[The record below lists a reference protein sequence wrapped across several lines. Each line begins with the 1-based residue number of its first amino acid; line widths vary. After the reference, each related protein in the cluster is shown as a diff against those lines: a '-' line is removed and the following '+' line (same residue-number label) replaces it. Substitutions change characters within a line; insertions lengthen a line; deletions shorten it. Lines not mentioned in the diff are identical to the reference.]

1 MIIIMKVEIILLGI
15 AMVLI
20 LSFTSADANQEKI
33 ERTKIVAYKKSEFS
47 IAEIEEEMIRLQMEC
62 QCDVQ
67 NLPHVGVFLLTYP
80 NKFLKSFS
88 RMKLDDK
95 KEIGADDMEVVLFND
110 KDTRRAPND
119 PGIVNNHQWP
129 LLNLISGAD
138 ISMQAGWDEFLF
150 GKSCGDPRYDVT
162 VAVID
167 SGVDYNHPDLNP
179 MMWRNPNEI
188 PGNGIDDDENGI
200 IDDVYGADYTLDPPT
215 GDPMERD
222 PEWIGYGHGTHCAGI
237 IGAKE
242 DNEEGLAGVASYA
255 EGRVKMMALKGLSAN
270 GSSIVGLLRCLNY
283 AIDNGA
289 SISSNSWG
297 TTCSEDDCYN
307 SNGWIQL
314 ERMWKTVLQNNP
326 DHLFIV
332 AAGNDNLLID
342 ENYRPLACGIQEPNL
357 LCVASSNIENQKSSF
372 SNYGKEYVHVFA
384 PGTNIVS
391 TTPGGTYGIKN
402 GTSMACPHVSGL
414 AALIRVMRNDLNGQD
429 VKTLIES
436 NVVQKPVYSTLVSTG
451 GIIDA
456 EKTLPAA
463 RIAGMCILLSFRIL
477 VHCGEK

>member
-1 MIIIMKVEIILLGI
+1 
-15 AMVLI
+15 
-20 LSFTSADANQEKI
+20 
-33 ERTKIVAYKKSEFS
+33 
-47 IAEIEEEMIRLQMEC
+47 
-62 QCDVQ
+62 
-67 NLPHVGVFLLTYP
+67 
-80 NKFLKSFS
+80 
-88 RMKLDDK
+88 
-95 KEIGADDMEVVLFND
+95 
-110 KDTRRAPND
+110 
-119 PGIVNNHQWP
+119 
-129 LLNLISGAD
+129 
-138 ISMQAGWDEFLF
+138 MQAGWDEFLF

-167 SGVDYNHPDLNP
+167 TGVDYNHPDLNP

-188 PGNGIDDDENGI
+188 PGNGIDDDENGL

-222 PEWIGYGHGTHCAGI
+222 PEWRDYGHGTHCAGI

-242 DNEEGLAGVASYA
+242 DNEEGIAGVASYA

-270 GSSIVGLLRCLNY
+270 SSSVVGLLRCLNY

-297 TTCSEDDCYN
+297 APCTRDDCYN

-314 ERMWKTVLQNNP
+314 ERVWKAGLQNNP

-372 SNYGKEYVHVFA
+372 SNYGNEYVHVFA
-384 PGTNIVS
+384 PGTNIIS
-391 TTPGGTYGIKN
+391 TTPNGFYGIKN

-436 NVVQKPVYSTLVSTG
+436 NVVQ
-451 GIIDA
+451 
-456 EKTLPAA
+456 
-463 RIAGMCILLSFRIL
+463 
-477 VHCGEK
+477 H